1 MNISLAPELEKAV
14 GEKIRRGQYP
24 SANALVHEAV
34 ERLVEA
40 DAEEHAHRN
49 EIRRRIAVSDAEIDR
64 GEFTEYDE
72 RTLADLPRQ
81 VRERGMKRLAVAGQ
95 AQSRKR

>member
-1 MNISLAPELEKAV
+1 MNISLAPELERIV
-14 GEKIRRGQYP
+14 GEKVRRGQYQN
-24 SANALVHEAV
+24 ANALVHEAV

-40 DAEEHAHRN
+40 DEEEHTHRN
-49 EIRRRIAVSDAEIDR
+49 EIRKRIAAAEAEIDR

-81 VRERGMKRLAVAGQ
+81 VRERGMKRLAGQ
-95 AQSRKR
+95 VKSRQR